1 MDDASSLSSIPEMSS
16 TALGGAAGPTAGK
29 LDAKKRVAGSDGKR
43 IRYTSVNERGE
54 KVPVT
59 GALYDRP
66 FSKGLI
72 ALAPGT
78 RGLGDQCAPSAGSSM
93 LSSVGPG
100 TTLNVNYEAPM
111 VQMLLDAG
119 YRVVVTDYIGL
130 GTEGLHTYLNR
141 VDQGH
146 ALIDA
151 ARATAKPH
159 EKVAFWG
166 YSQGGGAA
174 AAAAEL
180 VADYAPELNVVGTFA
195 GAPPADP
202 LGVRERISLTGQFAA
217 VDEIL
222 TGRENLEFFGR
233 LRGLDRADAAARAT
247 ELLAQFSLADS
258 ASTLA
263 SAYSGGM
270 RRRLDIAASLCV
282 VPRLLFLDEPTT
294 GLDPVSREEL
304 WGFIRQLRD
313 DGMTLVLTTQYL
325 EEAEALA
332 DHVHLLKDRR
342 IVASGTPEELRR
354 DFGSHVLRVSFATA
368 AGAEAF
374 ARCLRGACLD
384 RARVAG
390 KMVSLDVDP
399 GPQVLEAVAR
409 AMRPVYF
416 AMSRSGFI
424 AILR

>member
-1 MDDASSLSSIPEMSS
+1 MTDQAER
-16 TALGGAAGPTAGK
+16 GAAIVVRDLTKSYPIAGN
-29 LDAKKRVAGSDGKR
+29 AG
-43 IRYTSVNERGE
+43 T
-54 KVPVT
+54 P
-59 GALYDRP
+59 P
-66 FSKGLI
+66 
-72 ALAPGT
+72 
-78 RGLGDQCAPSAGSSM
+78 
-93 LSSVGPG
+93 
-100 TTLNVNYEAPM
+100 
-111 VQMLLDAG
+111 
-119 YRVVVTDYIGL
+119 
-130 GTEGLHTYLNR
+130 EG
-141 VDQGH
+141 G
-146 ALIDA
+146 
-151 ARATAKPH
+151 
-159 EKVAFWG
+159 
-166 YSQGGGAA
+166 
-174 AAAAEL
+174 
-180 VADYAPELNVVGTFA
+180 A
-195 GAPPADP
+195 GAPPDGGRKGKRGARMRKHVLDGVSFTVPAGSIVSFLGHNGAGKTTLIRILSTLITADSGEVSIFSRDVKEDP
-202 LGVRERISLTGQFAA
+202 AGVRADIATTGQFAA
-217 VDEIL
+217 IDENL

-390 KMVSLDVDP
+390 KLVSLDVDP

-409 AMRPVYF
+409 AMEASEALPDSLSV
-416 AMSRSGFI
+416 SPPTLNEVFI
-424 AILR
+424 SMNAGGAAR